1 MPIYQ
6 YVCHECGHKFEEFLK
21 MADHAKPCKAPCPA
35 CKHKG
40 KIEQTVWGAGPNVAV
55 DSRMDPQGYSNL
67 DAGFRDRMKEIAK
80 RAPRFDGTRQRLK
93 DRFG

>member
-6 YVCHECGHKFEEFLK
+6 YVCHSCGHKFEEFLK

-35 CKHKG
+35 CKHTG
-40 KIEQTVWGAGPNVAV
+40 KIEQTVWGEGPNVAV